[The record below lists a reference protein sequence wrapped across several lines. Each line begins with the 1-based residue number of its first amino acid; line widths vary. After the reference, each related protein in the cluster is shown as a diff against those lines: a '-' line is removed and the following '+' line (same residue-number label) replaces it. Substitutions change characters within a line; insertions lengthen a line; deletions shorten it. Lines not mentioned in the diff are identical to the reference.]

1 MGINTP
7 LVGSLQGPM
16 HPWYTSAR
24 NHCKADTLLVRPP
37 QGWIHLWRGPY
48 RDGNRCGRI
57 PHREGYTAGRTP
69 EGWMRLWHDPY
80 TDGYTCGRA
89 PPGMGAA
96 LVVPFKDGYT
106 SGGIPIGI
114 DTPLVGSLEGWIHV
128 WWDPCRDGHALYDL
142 YRDGCTSG
150 RIPYKSGYTSGTF
163 PKAMDA
169 PLVRSL

>member
-1 MGINTP
+1 MGTGV
-7 LVGSLQGPM
+7 VGSPIGKDTQLAGP
-16 HPWYTSAR
+16 
-24 NHCKADTLLVRPP
+24 L
-37 QGWIHLWRGPY
+37 
-48 RDGNRCGRI
+48 RDGCAFG
-57 PHREGYTAGRTP
+57 TT
-69 EGWMRLWHDPY
+69 PY

-89 PPGMGAA
+89 PPGTGAA
-96 LVVPFKDGYT
+96 LVVPFRDGYT
-106 SGGIPIGI
+106 SGVIPIRI